1 MAISFSY
8 RGVAAATGALLLA
21 AEAVVAVL
29 ALWCAHVPQS
39 YTDYY
44 IKHTRQCWLPQGAE
58 PEVLQELSAPTV
70 GVDRLTSNAACYV
83 FIKGWAPGPPWGRTP
98 WFMGQGDQASWLDL
112 PRPPGAK
119 VLVITLAGT
128 SPLNPQ
134 TVQMSADDHRQ
145 ALLTLPPNAV
155 PVDLRLPLTP
165 EANAIRVRFD
175 KLQETDGY
183 PMAILQFKWIRG

>member
-1 MAISFSY
+1 
-8 RGVAAATGALLLA
+8 
-21 AEAVVAVL
+21 
-29 ALWCAHVPQS
+29 
-39 YTDYY
+39 
-44 IKHTRQCWLPQGAE
+44 
-58 PEVLQELSAPTV
+58 
-70 GVDRLTSNAACYV
+70 
-83 FIKGWAPGPPWGRTP
+83 
-98 WFMGQGDQASWLDL
+98 L